1 MTNKNKLENEK
12 DKLNRL
18 IGEAFEKGAPIA
30 PNDTIIEHSRKVDDL
45 IAKAQR
51 QKQKC
56 NKGRRSR

>member
-18 IGEAFEKGAPIA
+18 MGEAIEKGIPIA
-30 PNDTIIEHSRKVDDL
+30 PNDTIIEHSRKVDEL
-45 IAKAQR
+45 IVKAQR